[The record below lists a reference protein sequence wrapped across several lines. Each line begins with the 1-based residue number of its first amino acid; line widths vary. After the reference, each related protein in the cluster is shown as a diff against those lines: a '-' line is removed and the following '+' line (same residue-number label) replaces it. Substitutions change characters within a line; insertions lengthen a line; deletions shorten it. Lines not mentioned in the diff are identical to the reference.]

1 MITTLF
7 QLETLYKLDLNNS
20 FRFWRISHILEED
33 EHYLFIE
40 HGVDGGAIVSSKNK
54 IVENNSGRSIKQQGE
69 LEARSRYK
77 DKFREGYRP
86 QGVIDSND
94 KIDRVEPMLAN
105 KWISK
110 TEFDKRKKEYKSK
123 VTLKDLSVGFK
134 KASYPCGCQPK
145 LDGIRA
151 MARYNTDNT
160 ISLLSRGRNNEF
172 AFLDH
177 IKNELKEFYPYLP
190 CDVIIDGELYKHD
203 WKFEYLTSVVK
214 TSKNKKNDNKEVEYH
229 IFDFMD
235 KSKPYSERHKIL
247 NEAYESYI
255 KNNTETKLKIVEY
268 VIVEKDEDVEECHK
282 IYFEKG
288 YEGVMIRDLK
298 SKYTHG
304 RSNNILKYKTFIDEE
319 TEVIGVENAKG
330 TEEGKAIL
338 KVRDE
343 RGNEFSIRMRASF
356 EERIKWLKD
365 PSLVIGKNVTIRYQE
380 LSTYNVPRFP
390 VGVAIRDY
398 E

>member
-1 MITTLF
+1 MTSVLF
-7 QLETLYKLDLNNS
+7 KLETLYKIDLNNS
-20 FRFWRISHILEED
+20 LRFWQIAHIIEEN
-33 EHYLFIE
+33 EHYLLIE
-40 HGVDGGAIVSSKNK
+40 HGVEGGAIVSSKNK
-54 IVENNSGRSIKQQGE
+54 INENNSGRNIKQQGE

-86 QGVIDSND
+86 QGVLDSDNST
-94 KIDRVEPMLAN
+94 RVEPMLAN

-110 TEFDKRKKEYKSK
+110 NEFEKRKKDYKNK
-123 VTLKDLSVGFK
+123 VTLKDLSVGYK
-134 KASYPCGCQPK
+134 KASYPCACQPK

-151 MARYNTDNT
+151 MARYNNDNT

-172 AFLDH
+172 SFLEH
-177 IKNELKEFYPYLP
+177 IKNELKEFYLYVLY
-190 CDVIIDGELYKHD
+190 DVIIDGELYNHD

-214 TSKNKKNDNKEVEYH
+214 TSKNKKNDNKNVEYH
-229 IFDFMD
+229 MFDLMD
-235 KSKPYSERHKIL
+235 KTKSYNERHKML
-247 NEAYESYI
+247 SESYEAYV
-255 KNNTETKLKIVEY
+255 KNNPETKLKLVEY
-268 VIVEKDEDVEECHK
+268 DIVHNDEEVEECHRK
-282 IYFEKG
+282 YFEDG
-288 YEGVMIRDLK
+288 YEGVMIRDLD
-298 SKYTHG
+298 SKYCNG

-338 KVRDE
+338 KVKDE

-356 EERIKWLKD
+356 EERVKWLKE